1 MESAP
6 SVFISDKGKDNNNKS
21 FELKFNNNIY
31 LLTISLKN
39 DDKNESNEKILNF
52 NLKEKFS
59 KIVNNDIFYESN
71 QNINDLAKLFL
82 INLNK
87 YSNLEEIIFSKIEN
101 FHSKNNVLLNRDD
114 KNEDILNIIYVQ
126 KMVDNDDYEIKIELN
141 KNQSITPNH
150 SNEILKL
157 NNSFNSL
164 TKELEEMKISFEK
177 KLKEKEEENN
187 NLRKLLRIKTPRKE
201 NEPVNFKTEPS
212 TLTKCKIINEVV
224 DGGRGMNDHFAV
236 YNLVKDPKK
245 TVYVAIKNKLENS
258 QSSFINII
266 KIKSVDDIKIIQRLY
281 GHNQRIV
288 FVKYYLD
295 PYTDNEYLLSAD
307 KEEVVIVWKI
317 VDKGNYERFCYIN
330 TFYGQLL
337 MRQSIYSCII
347 FFTERKN
354 YIYTTSV
361 TKNYSRLY
369 ELEDGSFLRNVTI
382 TLYNYTL
389 HLIKYKQY
397 IIDICKDYIM
407 IYNPFN
413 ELLYDTIKNDQTLGE
428 NRSGCIVYNKNNT
441 DYLCITNENGFIII
455 YDLNIKKIYKI
466 IKTNGEFYH
475 IISWNLK
482 YLILAVHNHDSLW
495 VVDFDGKINKTTFKS
510 NAHLICVKKFI
521 LNEQEIILCAG
532 GQGFNSLYIYYPPN

>member
-1 MESAP
+1 M
-6 SVFISDKGKDNNNKS
+6 
-21 FELKFNNNIY
+21 
-31 LLTISLKN
+31 
-39 DDKNESNEKILNF
+39 NF
-52 NLKEKFS
+52 
-59 KIVNNDIFYESN
+59 
-71 QNINDLAKLFL
+71 FL
-82 INLNK
+82 I
-87 YSNLEEIIFSKIEN
+87 
-101 FHSKNNVLLNRDD
+101 
-114 KNEDILNIIYVQ
+114 
-126 KMVDNDDYEIKIELN
+126 
-141 KNQSITPNH
+141 
-150 SNEILKL
+150 
-157 NNSFNSL
+157 
-164 TKELEEMKISFEK
+164 EK
-177 KLKEKEEENN
+177 
-187 NLRKLLRIKTPRKE
+187 LRIKIPRKE
-201 NEPVNFKTEPS
+201 NEPVNFKTDPS

-236 YNLVKDPKK
+236 YNLVNDPKK

-266 KIKSVDDIKIIQRLY
+266 KIKSVADIKIIQRLY

-307 KEEVVIVWKI
+307 KEEVVLVWKI

-413 ELLYDTIKNDQTLGE
+413 ELLYDTIKNEQTLGE
-428 NRSGCIVYNKNNT
+428 NRSGCIVYNKNKT
-441 DYLCITNENGFIII
+441 DYLCITNENGFITI
-455 YDLNIKKIYKI
+455 YDLNIKQIYRV

-475 IISWNLK
+475 IISWNLN
-482 YLILAVHNHDSLW
+482 YLIVAVHNHDSLW
-495 VVDFDGKINKTTFKS
+495 VVDFEGKINKTTFKS
-510 NAHLICVKKFI
+510 NAHLICVKKCI